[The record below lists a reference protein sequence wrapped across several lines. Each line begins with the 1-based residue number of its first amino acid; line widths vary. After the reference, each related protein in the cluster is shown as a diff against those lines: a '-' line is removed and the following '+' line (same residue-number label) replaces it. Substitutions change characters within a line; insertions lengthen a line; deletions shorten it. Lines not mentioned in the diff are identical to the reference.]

1 MVSTGNSFCI
11 ILIVIFFFVR
21 LFTVINFVGVIFV
34 FFLLPETK
42 GKSLEEIEELF
53 AKKTD
58 KNDSL
63 EELPLSNSTL

>member
-1 MVSTGNSFCI
+1 MV
-11 ILIVIFFFVR
+11 
-21 LFTVINFVGVIFV
+21 NFVGVIFV

-63 EELPLSNSTL
+63 EELPLSNSNP